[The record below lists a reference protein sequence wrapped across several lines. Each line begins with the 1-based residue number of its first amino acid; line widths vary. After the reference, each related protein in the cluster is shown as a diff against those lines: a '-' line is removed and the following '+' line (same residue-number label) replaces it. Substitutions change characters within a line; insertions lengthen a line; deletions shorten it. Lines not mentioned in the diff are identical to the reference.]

1 MTESPPTTDELHPD
15 LVKYEDFAKMSI
27 RIGTVKAVE
36 ELPKSSKLLKLT
48 VEITEH
54 DQRTILAGIKQQYTA
69 ESLLNTQI
77 VVLTN
82 LEPRKMFG
90 FTSQG
95 MLLAVDVEDKAI
107 LLRPDHV
114 VPNGSK
120 IR

>member
-1 MTESPPTTDELHPD
+1 MTEITTSKDELHPD
-15 LVKYEDFAKMSI
+15 YVKYEDFAKMSI

-36 ELPKSSKLLKLT
+36 EIPKSSKLLKLT

-69 ESLLNTQI
+69 ERLLNTQI

-95 MLLAVDVEDKAI
+95 MLLAVDVDDKAI
-107 LLRPDHV
+107 LLRPDNL